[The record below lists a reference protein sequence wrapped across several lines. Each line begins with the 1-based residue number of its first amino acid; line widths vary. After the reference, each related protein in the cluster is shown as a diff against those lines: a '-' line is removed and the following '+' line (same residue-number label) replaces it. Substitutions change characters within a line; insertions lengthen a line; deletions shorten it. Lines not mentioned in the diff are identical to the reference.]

1 MNPVIYA
8 CCSREFRRL
17 FQMNLVLAAWIAKDG
32 LLMVFL
38 LQGFCEAVGLHAS
51 GLVFKSC
58 SKSSKKGSTRLNT
71 PDSKRKWQRNLGRL
85 LVTTDSGNRRTGK
98 LTRTTQPMME
108 RCVARSSFPPDLDN
122 LHLKNR

>member
-1 MNPVIYA
+1 
-8 CCSREFRRL
+8 
-17 FQMNLVLAAWIAKDG
+17 MNLVLAAWIAKDG

-71 PDSKRKWQRNLGRL
+71 SDSKRKWQRNLGRL
-85 LVTTDSGNRRTGK
+85 LVYYAVCNK
-98 LTRTTQPMME
+98 LEGLTKKKVT
-108 RCVARSSFPPDLDN
+108 CYN
-122 LHLKNR
+122 